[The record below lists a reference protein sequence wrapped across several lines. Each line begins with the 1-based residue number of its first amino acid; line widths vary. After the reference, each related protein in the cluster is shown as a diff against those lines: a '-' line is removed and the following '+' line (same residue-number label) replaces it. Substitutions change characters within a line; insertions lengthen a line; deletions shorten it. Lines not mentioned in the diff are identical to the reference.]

1 MTDLTFKTKKAA
13 AQVAKTFV
21 ERNKEGY
28 CILPLLDARTLRVS
42 SYRLVSFSD
51 WIKECQ
57 SMEAPITVAQFVRR

>member
-13 AQVAKTFV
+13 AQVAKIFA
-21 ERNKEGY
+21 ERNGEGY
-28 CILPLLDARTLRVS
+28 CILPQLDGRTLRVS

-57 SMEAPITVAQFVRR
+57 EFEAPITVSQYVRR